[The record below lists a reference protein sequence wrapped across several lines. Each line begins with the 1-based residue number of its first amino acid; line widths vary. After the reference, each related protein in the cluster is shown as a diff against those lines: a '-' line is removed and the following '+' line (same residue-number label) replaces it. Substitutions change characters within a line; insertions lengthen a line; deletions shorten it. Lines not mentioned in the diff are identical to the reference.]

1 MKTMLTRHARTAFA
15 ALIGAGLIAS
25 AAVPAQAQEQAYYSE
40 VGGWTIYAEANNLGA
55 LTRCYADLRSS
66 SGLLRFAWFA
76 NSRQYWISWPSP
88 TGGQFGPAAAT
99 LSFDRG
105 YRTTATSNRSNRPAI
120 MLDPQMVDNLMRANE
135 NLRVDQGGR
144 TGLWPLYGTRMED
157 VFVAVENCVNENSQ

>member
-1 MKTMLTRHARTAFA
+1 MKTILARHARTAVG
-15 ALIGAGLIAS
+15 ALIAAGLVAS
-25 AAVPAQAQEQAYYSE
+25 AAIPAQAQERAYYGK
-40 VGGWTIYAEANNLGA
+40 VGGWTIYAEANNLGE

-76 NSRQYWISWPSP
+76 QSRKYWLSWPSP
-88 TGGQFGPAAAT
+88 TGGQFGPGAAT

-120 MLDPQMVDNLMRANE
+120 MLNPQMVDNLMRANE

-144 TGLWPLYGTRMED
+144 TGLWPLNRTRMED